1 MLGKTRGEAT
11 AELLKEVELGRL
23 EAEKVE
29 ELAPHKEFPGN
40 RPSNSIFVRRLDPH
54 TLGALLA
61 MYEHKVFVQGC
72 LWGINPYDQ
81 WGVQLGKTLAS
92 NLLEELRDESDVHSH
107 DSSTNALVNHYKK
120 LRRELD

>member
-1 MLGKTRGEAT
+1 MLGKTREEARE
-11 AELLKEVELGRL
+11 ELLVEVERGRVAS
-23 EAEKVE
+23 EDVE
-29 ELAPHKEFPGN
+29 DLVGHKEFPGN
-40 RPSNSIFVRRLDPH
+40 RPSNSIFVRRLDPR

-72 LWGINPYDQ
+72 IWGINPYDQ
-81 WGVQLGKTLAS
+81 WGVELGKSLAS
-92 NLLEELRDESDVHSH
+92 RVFEELRDESTISSH